1 MDLTVSVKEHTDREA
16 IYTNHLETQ
25 TALVAATAVP
35 AADDA
40 DAADVSGFDVAAG
53 SIDAYSLV
61 PCRQVGVDVHTSTP
75 FPATSAVANGA
86 ITHITSYGW
95 FDTG

>member
-1 MDLTVSVKEHTDREA
+1 MDLCVSVKEHTDREA

-40 DAADVSGFDVAAG
+40 DAADVAGFDVAAG
-53 SIDAYSLV
+53 SIDA
-61 PCRQVGVDVHTSTP
+61 
-75 FPATSAVANGA
+75 
-86 ITHITSYGW
+86 
-95 FDTG
+95 